1 MPAAPLRRKIPI
13 DTRPLHLRVEEAME
27 TVLQDYA
34 PGERLPSEAEL
45 ARLLGVS
52 RATIRE
58 VLRALEERGR
68 INRRHGVGTF
78 MATGQPVVESGLEL
92 LESLDVTASRMGL
105 VCEVHNLSISQQE
118 ADATLA
124 DKLKLPVGSLLTVV
138 SRTRTIQG
146 NVIAYLYDVIP
157 ASIVTPEDLQQ
168 GEFSGSMLDYFIKT
182 GDPNP
187 AYAVTTLLSIQA
199 SQDLAMQLQ
208 VLPGTALLL
217 LEETL
222 YSSDN
227 RLINYSH
234 NYYNTAHFHYHIVRR
249 SAV

>member
-1 MPAAPLRRKIPI
+1 MPAGPLRKRIPI

-78 MATGQPVVESGLEL
+78 MASDQPVVESGLEL

-105 VCEVHNLSISQQE
+105 VCEVHNLMISQQE

-124 DKLKLPVGSLLTVV
+124 AKLKLPVGSLLTVV

-157 ASIVTPEDLQQ
+157 ASIVRPEDLQ
-168 GEFSGSMLDYFIKT
+168 GEFSGSMLDYFKKR
-182 GDPNP
+182 GNPNP
-187 AYAVTTLLSIQA
+187 AYAVTYLLSIQA
-199 SQDLAMQLQ
+199 SQDLALQLQ

-234 NYYNTAHFHYHIVRR
+234 NYYNTSHFHYHIIRR